1 MTMASKLRMKRPN
14 SISHTIR
21 LDTFTDSDTFFSL
34 AGEFA
39 ARASLQHLPPLPQ
52 PQPPATP
59 PTKTDED
66 SPPPLYS
73 AGQLLPEVAMSGYH
87 FSNNSSPNGKAENS
101 ATTPSN
107 ILLTP
112 VPNGTRRTS
121 GDVSSL
127 SRPPNSENAP
137 PSPVSDSGGSLP
149 WSSAVGHATTGG
161 KSGRVIEKLMTDND
175 RLKRE
180 LKEQIIKGEEL
191 QRSLQVT
198 KPRIDALQAEND
210 NLTHARGVDN
220 ALLARRDRMIAELK
234 ADLQTERK
242 RREGFES
249 RSQALE
255 TERDEAVE
263 EKRRELQNLMESEKH
278 ATTHAAILETS
289 HKQLSTTYKTRLES
303 TRKEV
308 AALKQ
313 HREEQEARLERLDVV
328 SEQMRQ
334 ELERAKKVQA
344 EMLGKWG
351 ELKDALTARMQS
363 AEMESKEEAERT
375 RKLSTEMDTVVKQM
389 KWAMGLGRARGLNG
403 DHEEPGSLGPGAGAG
418 TAESQNPSTAQI

>member
-1 MTMASKLRMKRPN
+1 MNGHHLFN
-14 SISHTIR
+14 S
-21 LDTFTDSDTFFSL
+21 
-34 AGEFA
+34 
-39 ARASLQHLPPLPQ
+39 
-52 PQPPATP
+52 
-59 PTKTDED
+59 
-66 SPPPLYS
+66 
-73 AGQLLPEVAMSGYH
+73 
-87 FSNNSSPNGKAENS
+87 NSPNGKSDNN

-112 VPNGTRRTS
+112 VPNGIRRTS

-127 SRPPNSENAP
+127 SRPSNAENAP
-137 PSPVSDSGGSLP
+137 PSPVSDSGGGAP

-234 ADLQTERK
+234 ADLQGERK
-242 RREGFES
+242 RRELFEA
-249 RSQALE
+249 RSQVLE
-255 TERDEAVE
+255 TERDDAVE
-263 EKRRELQNLMESEKH
+263 EKRRELQNLTESEKH

-289 HKQLSTTYKTRLES
+289 HKQLSATYKQRLES

-308 AALKQ
+308 LALREF
-313 HREEQEARLERLDVV
+313 REEQEARLGRLDVV

-334 ELERAKKVQA
+334 ELERTKKVQG

-351 ELKDALTARMQS
+351 ELKAALTERIESVESESREDGERMRTLS
-363 AEMESKEEAERT
+363 AEM
-375 RKLSTEMDTVVKQM
+375 DTAVKQM
-389 KWAMGLGRARGLNG
+389 KWVMGIERVRAAGGSEKPEAGSASDDARRG
-403 DHEEPGSLGPGAGAG
+403 EVESCGSA
-418 TAESQNPSTAQI
+418 SAQR

>member
-1 MTMASKLRMKRPN
+1 MNGYHLFTNSPSPN
-14 SISHTIR
+14 SKA
-21 LDTFTDSDTFFSL
+21 DT
-34 AGEFA
+34 
-39 ARASLQHLPPLPQ
+39 
-52 PQPPATP
+52 
-59 PTKTDED
+59 
-66 SPPPLYS
+66 
-73 AGQLLPEVAMSGYH
+73 
-87 FSNNSSPNGKAENS
+87 S

-107 ILLTP
+107 ILLSP

-121 GDVSSL
+121 GDISSL
-127 SRPPNSENAP
+127 SRPPNTDNAP
-137 PSPVSDSGGSLP
+137 PSPVSDNGSSTP

-198 KPRIDALQAEND
+198 KPRMDALQAEND

-234 ADLQTERK
+234 ADLQGERK
-242 RREGFES
+242 RRELFET
-249 RSQALE
+249 RAQVLE

-263 EKRRELQNLMESEKH
+263 EKRRELQTLMESEKH

-308 AALKQ
+308 VALRE
-313 HREEQEARLERLDVV
+313 HREEQEARLGRLDVV

-334 ELERAKKVQA
+334 ELERTRKVQG
-344 EMLGKWG
+344 EMLAKWG
-351 ELKDALTARMQS
+351 ELKSALEQRIES
-363 AEMESKEEAERT
+363 VEEESKEECERT
-375 RKLSTEMDTVVKQM
+375 RKLSGEMDTVVKQM
-389 KWAMGLGRARGLNG
+389 KWVMGIGRVRGLDGNG
-403 DHEEPGSLGPGAGAG
+403 ESDASNIGQGGSETVNEGSGSL
-418 TAESQNPSTAQI
+418 TSQR

>member
-1 MTMASKLRMKRPN
+1 MNGHHLFN
-14 SISHTIR
+14 S
-21 LDTFTDSDTFFSL
+21 
-34 AGEFA
+34 
-39 ARASLQHLPPLPQ
+39 P
-52 PQPPATP
+52 
-59 PTKTDED
+59 
-66 SPPPLYS
+66 
-73 AGQLLPEVAMSGYH
+73 
-87 FSNNSSPNGKAENS
+87 SPNGKSDNS

-112 VPNGTRRTS
+112 IPNGTRRTS

-127 SRPPNSENAP
+127 SRPPNTENAP
-137 PSPVSDSGGSLP
+137 PSPVSDSGGSVP

-234 ADLQTERK
+234 ADLQGERK
-242 RREGFES
+242 RRELFET
-249 RSQALE
+249 RSQVLE

-263 EKRRELQNLMESEKH
+263 KKRRELQNLMESEKH

-289 HKQLSTTYKTRLES
+289 HKQLSTTYKTRLDS

-308 AALKQ
+308 VALRE
-313 HREEQEARLERLDVV
+313 HREEQEARLGRLDVV

-334 ELERAKKVQA
+334 ELERTRKVQG
-344 EMLGKWG
+344 EMLGKWS
-351 ELKDALTARMQS
+351 ELKTALTERIES
-363 AEMESKEEAERT
+363 AEMESKEEEERT
-375 RKLSTEMDTVVKQM
+375 RKLSVEMDQVVKQM
-389 KWAMGLGRARGLNG
+389 KWVMGLGKVRGIDGSG
-403 DHEEPGSLGPGAGAG
+403 DHDSSSEGQGSI
-418 TAESQNPSTAQI
+418 ESQHPPPAQL